1 MRIALIIIRTS
12 TIEIVM
18 NFKSFKSIPKI
29 LGVLVF
35 ALCFVSTA
43 QATFIGQ
50 TVTYDLLH
58 PGIGGA
64 VHGTDSALIT
74 DGSVLGPIYYG
85 DFGIATFGADSIVFS
100 SGALGGGWAG
110 GVYYHI
116 FGLDLGITGV
126 LFDAAASSLGAQG
139 MISFN
144 ADNIWINMGGVQE
157 DESSSFAIDVAFE
170 QVPEPSII
178 ALFGL
183 GLVGIGF
190 ARRRQS

>member
-1 MRIALIIIRTS
+1 MGIALVIIRTS
-12 TIEIVM
+12 IIEIVM

-50 TVTYDLLH
+50 TVTYDLLY
-58 PGIGGA
+58 PGIDGT
-64 VHGTDSALIT
+64 VYGTDSALIT
-74 DGSVLGPIYYG
+74 DGSVLGPIYMG
-85 DFGIATFGADSIVFS
+85 DYGIATFGADSIVFS
-100 SGALGGGWAG
+100 AEADAVWVDDL
-110 GVYYHI
+110 YYHI
-116 FGLDLGITGV
+116 SGLDLGIIGV
-126 LFDAAASSLGAQG
+126 LFDAAASSVGAQG

-144 ADNIWINMGGVQE
+144 ADNIWINMGGVTE
-157 DESSSFAIDVAFE
+157 DDSSSFAIDVAFE